1 MKKKENKMNNLSQ
14 ESSLED
20 KKLELISLRIKNKY
34 YNKNFVLDRVVSEI
48 LKLNRNK
55 FRWFI

>member
-14 ESSLED
+14 ENSFED

-55 FRWFI
+55 FR